1 MTFNSKW
8 NHFIVQ
14 QANSEAPLFNVQG
27 YTSQKHCFVAI
38 AYQHTSECLPWNS
51 YQWMPTNTSECL
63 PMKQFGI
70 KYLCE
75 VFVTQTYIL

>member
-38 AYQHTSECLPWNS
+38 AYQHTSECLPVVK
-51 YQWMPTNTSECL
+51 Q
-63 PMKQFGI
+63 MKQFGI